1 MKSLLYLISIAF
13 FSLNA
18 LCQELKPY
26 NDDLYFKV
34 INENEIVLKVDS
46 LKAIIIVFNN
56 LSEGNA
62 KQSIINNPQL
72 KEIKLIS
79 PSQDFIQLISGLKM
93 DSLTHLF
100 IEEYNGS
107 KLILPA
113 FSTLEHLT
121 IRSKNLT
128 TLSMENASLNK
139 LDILDIDAPELI
151 DWKSEKYFPN
161 LGLIELKAPKLDY
174 FPIEQMPNIFQFSF
188 YCSFKNWPTNICSY
202 KELTFISFENYKTI
216 NIDKCLKKKIKKG
229 VFSNVTIYDKI
240 DGQKMLEVESRDRKK
255 FN

>member
-1 MKSLLYLISIAF
+1 MKSFLYLISIAF
-13 FSLNA
+13 FSWNA

-34 INENEIVLKVDS
+34 INENEMVLKVDS

-79 PSQDFIQLISGLKM
+79 PSQDFIQLISELKM

-121 IRSKNLT
+121 IQSKNLT
-128 TLSMENASLNK
+128 TLSMENASLNR

-174 FPIEQMPNIFQFSF
+174 FPIEQMPNIFQFSY
-188 YCSFKNWPTNICSY
+188 YCSFKNWPTSICSY
-202 KELTFISFENYKTI
+202 QELTFISFENYKTI